1 MESPTNQQ
9 QFNRASWAN
18 VLGNTVK
25 IVVEVVAGLLFGSVA
40 LLADAAH
47 SVADLVSS
55 IVVLQWGGSRFTA
68 PDSDHP
74 HGHARIEPLTALFV
88 GAIIVVLGLNL
99 LYQSGIGL
107 LEGTDVQFSIL
118 LIAALGFAMVDMYLV
133 YWYTTKMNV
142 EVESPALQALAAD
155 CLNDIYTT
163 IAALLGIIGVALG
176 HPVLD
181 PTAGALVSVLVII
194 QGVSIAQE
202 NLGYLSGKAAPTYK
216 RMQVKRALLD
226 HDDVQGV
233 HDLAVFYEG
242 TELEVEAHVEVE
254 GEITLR
260 AAHRLET
267 DLLAAVKA
275 IEGVDDVHLH
285 LDPSGIG
292 EWEDAAD
299 GDTSDANH
307 D

>member
-1 MESPTNQQ
+1 MESPTNQR
-9 QFNRASWAN
+9 QFTRASWAN
-18 VLGNTVK
+18 VFGNTVK
-25 IVVEVVAGLLFGSVA
+25 ILVEVVAGVLFGSVA

-55 IVVLQWGGSRFTA
+55 IVVLQWGGSRFDD
-68 PDSDHP
+68 PDTDHP

-88 GAIIVVLGLNL
+88 GAVIVVLGVNL

-107 LEGTDVQFSIL
+107 LEGTDVQFSVL
-118 LIAALGFAMVDMYLV
+118 LIAALVFAMVDMYLV
-133 YWYTTKMNV
+133 YWYTTRMNV
-142 EVESPALQALAAD
+142 ELASPALQALAAD

-163 IAALLGIIGVALG
+163 IAALVGIIGVALG

-181 PTAGALVSVLVII
+181 PTAGALVSVLVIV
-194 QGVSIAQE
+194 QGVTIARE

-216 RMQVKRALLD
+216 RMQVKRTLLD
-226 HDDVQGV
+226 HADVQGV

-260 AAHRLET
+260 AAHDLET
-267 DLLAAVKA
+267 DLLTAVTA

-285 LDPSGIG
+285 MDPSGIG
-292 EWEDAAD
+292 EWEDAPDGGQSNAD
-299 GDTSDANH
+299 PD
-307 D
+307 